1 MASKVPEECEII
13 TKYYKRNNMSVITLE
28 LLQKICPKT
37 KASVLQQYVEPL
49 NEVCQYY
56 EINTPKR
63 IAGFLAQ
70 TAHES
75 GGFTAVKENL
85 NYSAKGLMTTFK
97 KYFPTEALAKEYERQ
112 PAKIANKVYG
122 NRMGNGDEASGD
134 GSRYCGRGLIQ
145 LTGKQNYTR
154 FAADLGISIEECV
167 AYMET
172 PAGAVSS
179 AGWFFDQ
186 NDLLKYCDSGD
197 ILNLTKR
204 INGGTIGL
212 EDRIHHYE
220 LALKVLGE

>member
-1 MASKVPEECEII
+1 
-13 TKYYKRNNMSVITLE
+13 MSTITLE

-37 KASVLQQYVEPL
+37 KAAVLEKYVTAL

-56 EINTPKR
+56 EITTPQR
-63 IAGFLAQ
+63 MAGFLAQ
-70 TAHES
+70 VAHES

-97 KYFPTEALAKEYERQ
+97 KYFPTEDLAKQYERK
-112 PAKIANKVYG
+112 PEKIANKVYA
-122 NRMGNGDEASGD
+122 NRMGNGPEESGD
-134 GSRYCGRGLIQ
+134 GARFCGRGLIQ

-154 FAADLGISIEECV
+154 FATDLGISIEECV
-167 AYMET
+167 AYLET

-186 NDLLKYCDSGD
+186 NDLLKLCDSGD
-197 ILNLTKR
+197 MKMLTKR
-204 INGGTIGL
+204 INGGYIGL

-220 LALKVLGE
+220 LALSVLGE